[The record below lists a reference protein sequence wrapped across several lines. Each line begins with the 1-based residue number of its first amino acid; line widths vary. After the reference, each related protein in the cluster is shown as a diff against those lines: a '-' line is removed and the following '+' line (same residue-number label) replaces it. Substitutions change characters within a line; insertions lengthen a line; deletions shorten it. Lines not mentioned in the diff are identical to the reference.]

1 MKVAIVGL
9 LTVVAFA
16 IGLFGIAMLLPE
28 GEAPELGE
36 TETAEAR
43 EAGGPTAAEALND
56 LVGTQAD
63 SLIALGL
70 PTATTDS
77 LRLLRE
83 QLAQAQAQ
91 IPELLARLDALE
103 QAAEAQVDRR
113 ARAQALSATLS
124 RLEEAELRAL
134 LSRLDADVLADLYA
148 EASARNRTKLLQ
160 ALPASRGAALVE
172 RIAAG
177 DRRAIP
183 LERAAVPPPPTT
195 PAPAAAPNPAP
206 AEASS
211 EEAAVPATSLSQ
223 PIAVQ

>member
-1 MKVAIVGL
+1 MKVALIGL
-9 LTVVAFA
+9 ATLVAFA

-28 GEAPELGE
+28 PEAAALGE
-36 TETAEAR
+36 PEVAEGL
-43 EAGGPTAAEALND
+43 EADGPTAAEALGD
-56 LVGTQAD
+56 LVGAQAD

-103 QAAEAQVDRR
+103 QAAEAQVDRQ

-124 RLEEAELRAL
+124 RLEDTELRAL
-134 LSRLDADVLADLYA
+134 LSRLDSDVLADLYA

-160 ALPASRGAALVE
+160 ALP
-172 RIAAG
+172 
-177 DRRAIP
+177 
-183 LERAAVPPPPTT
+183 
-195 PAPAAAPNPAP
+195 
-206 AEASS
+206 
-211 EEAAVPATSLSQ
+211 
-223 PIAVQ
+223 